1 VDWPTLDALA
11 DRLRWQLQRGAFTG
25 MGSIPAGSG
34 RELDLATI
42 VQVLLG
48 DIEYDQ
54 RLAGFAGAEMALDSR
69 RRTLAWRVCWLLGL
83 TRLQ

>member
-25 MGSIPAGSG
+25 MGSIPAESG

-54 RLAGFAGAEMALDSR
+54 RLAGFAGAETKLHSR

-83 TRLQ
+83 TRLR